1 MKKLIPYIFFFPLFF
16 YLLIIILNTDL
27 LVSKSDINIF
37 WIFHIREFPF
47 ISLTTLFFSLYI
59 IIIWGLLKFSDIFF
73 HIKNKKLEEELNK
86 TKAKLQ
92 EGQEANFQVVI
103 ESIQK
108 ENKQAQEKNEIILS
122 QIKEE
127 LKIIKEKL

>member
-27 LVSKSDINIF
+27 LISKSDINIF
-37 WIFHIREFPF
+37 WIFHIKEFPF

-59 IIIWGLLKFSDIFF
+59 IIIWWLLKFSDIFF

>member
-37 WIFHIREFPF
+37 WIFHIKEFPF

-59 IIIWGLLKFSDIFF
+59 IIIWWLLKFSDIFF